1 MRLCLAVPFAVMV
14 ICGTP
19 CPNPPAVPGADPP
32 TGFGPPEVLL
42 DGSDCAVGYPAFAD
56 IDGDGKID
64 LVMGVADR
72 KSHEGG
78 RLLVYRNLGTNTR
91 PMYAKP
97 TWLDAT
103 VPTARIPD
111 G

>member
-1 MRLCLAVPFAVMV
+1 MV

-19 CPNPPAVPGADPP
+19 CPNLPAVSGADPP
-32 TGFGPPEVLL
+32 TRFGPPVVLL
-42 DGSDCAVGYPAFAD
+42 EGSECEVGYPAFAD

-72 KSHEGG
+72 KSYDGG
-78 RLLVYRNLGTNTR
+78 RLLVYRNRGTNAR
-91 PMYAKP
+91 PVYAKP

-103 VPTARIPD
+103 VPSARIPD